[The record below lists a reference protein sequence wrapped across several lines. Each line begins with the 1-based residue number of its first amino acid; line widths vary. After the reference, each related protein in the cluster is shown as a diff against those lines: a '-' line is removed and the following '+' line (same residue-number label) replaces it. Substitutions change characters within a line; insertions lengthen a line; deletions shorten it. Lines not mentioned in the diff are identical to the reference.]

1 MPPRPLSV
9 AFDRPLSPLV
19 KQSLGELPEDISDDR
34 TQLTPAEQAW
44 SSHQYYLESN
54 GFILRPRLRRGW
66 TPSWL
71 ETGEDPSK
79 YEDSI
84 RITELGI
91 ADAIRASDGAQVVL
105 KAVRSAPAATTVA
118 IPLGQPDE
126 LGILKRLHAPPFT
139 SHVCNHA
146 VPLLGSIPMPCT
158 TEGSIAVLPLL
169 RVHDDPPFV
178 NVGEAVEFMKQAL
191 RGLAFMHAQN
201 VAHRDIRPSNI
212 MMAGEVLYDEPFH
225 PVAQS
230 LSLNAQSILRPHAR
244 HELDS
249 HRRHDGE
256 SAVRYYYINFSRA
269 SYLPPETAAD
279 GKPKAR
285 LLRCSRGQLGR
296 FPEAMLTAG
305 HDPFKADVYCLGK
318 YVIDDLIMRHLA
330 LAPFTSVAR
339 YMTRRDPR
347 TRPTAAEAFAHLET
361 IRGSLEAK
369 CLGVPLDSKGHHAKP
384 HLPLRSPRRTMSAL
398 NISNRAPSQYSHNSW
413 SSIDSARTLV
423 EEISSPVK
431 EVLKGHD
438 PITRT
443 VLKGSLQSTTLPP
456 MPVSV
461 PLPVQQERKPLER
474 KKTKSKWGTLR
485 AAILAGSR

>member
-1 MPPRPLSV
+1 MPPRPLS
-9 AFDRPLSPLV
+9 ATFDRPLSPLV
-19 KQSLGELPEDISDDR
+19 QQSLGDVPEDIGDDR
-34 TQLTPAEQAW
+34 TRLTPAEQAW

-54 GFILRPRLRRGW
+54 GFILRPRLRQGW
-66 TPSWL
+66 TPSWQ
-71 ETGEDPSK
+71 EGDNPSK

-91 ADAIRASDGAQVVL
+91 ADAIRAFDGAQVVL
-105 KAVRSAPAATTVA
+105 KAVRSAPASTLT
-118 IPLGQPDE
+118 PLGQPDE
-126 LGILKRLHAPPFT
+126 LGILKRLHAPPYT
-139 SHVCNHA
+139 SHICNHA
-146 VPLLGSIPMPCT
+146 VPLLGSMPMPRT

-178 NVGEAVEFMKQAL
+178 RVGEAVEFMKQVL

-212 MMAGEVLYDEPFH
+212 MMAGEALYDEPFH

-230 LSLNAQSILRPHAR
+230 LSLDAQSILRPHAR

-249 HRRHDGE
+249 HRRYDGE
-256 SAVRYYYINFSRA
+256 SAIRYYYVNFSRA
-269 SYLPPETAAD
+269 SYLPPGTTAD
-279 GKPKAR
+279 GKTKPR

-296 FPEAMLTAG
+296 FPEAMLTTG

-347 TRPTAAEAFAHLET
+347 ARPTAAEAFAHFET

-369 CLGVPLDSKGHHAKP
+369 CLSISLDKGRHAKP
-384 HLPLRSPRRTMSAL
+384 HLPLRSPRRTMSAV
-398 NISNRAPSQYSHNSW
+398 NISNRPPSQHSYNSW

-423 EEISSPVK
+423 GEISSPVK
-431 EVLKGHD
+431 EVLKVHE
-438 PITRT
+438 PIAR
-443 VLKGSLQSTTLPP
+443 VVRRGSLRSTTPP
-456 MPVSV
+456 PPPPPVSM

-474 KKTKSKWGTLR
+474 QRTKSKWGSLR
-485 AAILAGSR
+485 AAIFGVSR